1 MQCSGLQLIQTLVI
15 KWQFLALRL
24 GSVPPKQP
32 MRIPLS
38 EYDFASLDINAALVD
53 NLASLGYKEMTPV
66 QAQALPPILA
76 NKDVI
81 AKAKTGSGKTATFAL
96 GLLNKLDVK
105 RFRVQT
111 LVLCPTRELADQVAI
126 EIRKLARGIHNIK
139 VLTLCGGMAFGPQVG
154 SLEHG
159 AHIIVGTPGRVEE
172 HLRKAKLNLDNL
184 TTLVLDEADR
194 MLDMGFQ
201 QALDDIVGYMPK
213 QRQTLLFSATYPE
226 KIEKIAQ
233 RIMLSPVTVEVQD
246 GHSSQSIFQ
255 TFYQVESNESR
266 IEAVRLLLQA
276 HEPETTLIFC
286 NTKVE
291 TDQVANQLR
300 AAGYEALALHGDLEQ
315 KQRDQTLVCFANR
328 SVSILV
334 ATDVAARG
342 LDIESLDL
350 VINYQISRELEVHT
364 HRIGRTGRAGA
375 QGIACSLY
383 TSRENHKI
391 GLLEE
396 YLQQKFERSPL
407 PDMRLLH
414 QPVFYPPMVTIHIG
428 GGKKQKLRAGDIVG
442 ALTGADGIPGTEIGK
457 IQVGDQWSYVAVAQ
471 QHGKTA
477 FNKLNEGKLKGRSFK
492 VRRLR
497 VTNG

>member
-1 MQCSGLQLIQTLVI
+1 MSQS
-15 KWQFLALRL
+15 
-24 GSVPPKQP
+24 
-32 MRIPLS
+32 
-38 EYDFASLDINAALVD
+38 DFASLDLNPALVD
-53 NLASLGYKEMTPV
+53 NLASLGYTEMTPI

-111 LVLCPTRELADQVAI
+111 LVLCPTRELADQVAV

-139 VLTLCGGMAFGPQVG
+139 VLTLSGGMAFGPQVG

-172 HLRKAKLNLDNL
+172 HLRKANLNLDDL

-201 QALDDIVGYMPK
+201 QALDDIVSYMPK
-213 QRQTLLFSATYPE
+213 QRQTLLFSATYPA
-226 KIEKIAQ
+226 KIEKTAQ
-233 RIMLSPVTVEVQD
+233 RIMQSPVTVEVQD
-246 GHSSQSIFQ
+246 SHSKQSIVQ
-255 TFYQVESNESR
+255 TLYQVENNEAR
-266 IEAVRLLLQA
+266 VEAIRLLLQA
-276 HEPETTLIFC
+276 HQPETTLIFC
-286 NTKVE
+286 NTKID
-291 TDQVANQLR
+291 TDQVANELR
-300 AAGYEALALHGDLEQ
+300 AVGYEALALHGDLEQ
-315 KQRDQTLVCFANR
+315 KQRDQTLVRFANR
-328 SVSILV
+328 SVSVLV

-342 LDIESLDL
+342 LDIEALDL
-350 VINYQISRELEVHT
+350 VINYQIARELEVHT

-383 TSRENHKI
+383 TQRDNHRI
-391 GLLEE
+391 GLLED
-396 YLQQKFERSPL
+396 YLKQKFERGDLPPISLLRQPPFSPS
-407 PDMRLLH
+407 
-414 QPVFYPPMVTIHIG
+414 MVTLQID

-442 ALTGADGIPGTEIGK
+442 ALTGVDGIPGTEIGR
-457 IQVGDQWSYVAVAQ
+457 IQVSDQWAYVAVARE
-471 QHGKTA
+471 HGKTA
-477 FNKLNEGKLKGRSFK
+477 FNKLSEGKLKGRSFK

-497 VTNG
+497 G

>member
-1 MQCSGLQLIQTLVI
+1 MSQS
-15 KWQFLALRL
+15 
-24 GSVPPKQP
+24 
-32 MRIPLS
+32 
-38 EYDFASLDINAALVD
+38 DFASLDLNPALVD
-53 NLASLGYKEMTPV
+53 NLASLGYTKMTPI

-111 LVLCPTRELADQVAI
+111 LVLCPTRELADQVAV

-159 AHIIVGTPGRVEE
+159 AHIVVGTPGRVEE
-172 HLRKAKLNLDNL
+172 HLRKANLNLDDL

-201 QALDDIVGYMPK
+201 QALDDIVSYMPK
-213 QRQTLLFSATYPE
+213 QRQTLLFSATYPA
-226 KIEKIAQ
+226 KIEKTAQ
-233 RIMLSPVTVEVQD
+233 RIMQSPVTVEVQD
-246 GHSSQSIFQ
+246 SHSKQSIVQ
-255 TFYQVESNESR
+255 TLYQVENNEAR
-266 IEAVRLLLQA
+266 VEAIRLLLQA
-276 HEPETTLIFC
+276 HQPETTLIFC
-286 NTKVE
+286 NTKID
-291 TDQVANQLR
+291 TDQVANELR
-300 AAGYEALALHGDLEQ
+300 AVGYEALALHGDLEQ
-315 KQRDQTLVCFANR
+315 KQRDQTLVRFANR
-328 SVSILV
+328 SVSVLV

-342 LDIESLDL
+342 LDIEALDL
-350 VINYQISRELEVHT
+350 VINYQIARELEVHT

-383 TSRENHKI
+383 TQRDNHRI
-391 GLLEE
+391 GLLED
-396 YLQQKFERSPL
+396 YLKQKFERGDLPPISLLRQPPFSPS
-407 PDMRLLH
+407 
-414 QPVFYPPMVTIHIG
+414 MVTLQID

-442 ALTGADGIPGTEIGK
+442 ALTGVDGIPGTEIGR
-457 IQVGDQWSYVAVAQ
+457 IQVSDQWAYVAVARE
-471 QHGKTA
+471 HSKTA
-477 FNKLNEGKLKGRSFK
+477 FNKLSEGKLKGRSFK

-497 VTNG
+497 G

>member
-1 MQCSGLQLIQTLVI
+1 
-15 KWQFLALRL
+15 
-24 GSVPPKQP
+24 

-38 EYDFASLDINAALVD
+38 EYDFASLDLNAALVD
-53 NLASLGYKEMTPV
+53 NLASLGYTEMTPI

-81 AKAKTGSGKTATFAL
+81 ARAKTGSGKTATFAL

-111 LVLCPTRELADQVAI
+111 VVLCPTRELADQVAT

-139 VLTLCGGMAFGPQVG
+139 VLTLCGGVAFGPQVG

-172 HLRKAKLNLDNL
+172 HLRKANLNLDNL

-201 QALDDIVGYMPK
+201 QALDDIVGYMPE
-213 QRQTLLFSATYPE
+213 QRQTMLFSATYPE
-226 KIEKIAQ
+226 KIEKTAE
-233 RIMLSPVTVEVQD
+233 RIMQSPVTVEVQD
-246 GHSSQSIFQ
+246 THSNQSIIE
-255 TFYQVESNESR
+255 TLYQVENDQSR
-266 IEAVRLLLQA
+266 VEAVRLLLQE
-276 HEPETTLIFC
+276 HQPETTLIFC

-291 TDQVANQLR
+291 TDRVANELR
-300 AAGYEALALHGDLEQ
+300 AAGYEASALHGDLEQ
-315 KQRDQTLVCFANR
+315 KDRDQTLACFANR
-328 SVSILV
+328 SISVLV

-342 LDIESLDL
+342 LDIDSLDM
-350 VINYQISRELEVHT
+350 VINYQVAQELEVHT

-375 QGIACSLY
+375 QGMACSLC
-383 TSRENHKI
+383 TQRDKHRISQ
-391 GLLEE
+391 LED
-396 YLQQKFERSPL
+396 YLKQKFQRGEL
-407 PDMRLLH
+407 PHIRLLRE
-414 QPVFYPPMVTIHIG
+414 PVFSPPMVTIHIG

-457 IQVGDQWSYVAVAQ
+457 IQVGDHWAYVGVAHK
-471 QHGKTA
+471 HGKTA
-477 FNKLNEGKLKGRSFK
+477 FNKLSQGKLKGRSFRVK
-492 VRRLR
+492 RLR
-497 VTNG
+497 G

>member
-1 MQCSGLQLIQTLVI
+1 
-15 KWQFLALRL
+15 
-24 GSVPPKQP
+24 
-32 MRIPLS
+32 LS
-38 EYDFASLDINAALVD
+38 QSDFASLDLNPALVD
-53 NLASLGYKEMTPV
+53 NLASLGYTEMTPI

-111 LVLCPTRELADQVAI
+111 LVLCPTRELADQVAV

-139 VLTLCGGMAFGPQVG
+139 VLTLSGGMAFGPQVG

-172 HLRKAKLNLDNL
+172 HLRKANLNLDDL

-201 QALDDIVGYMPK
+201 QALDDIVSYMPK
-213 QRQTLLFSATYPE
+213 QRQTLLFSATYPA
-226 KIEKIAQ
+226 KIEKTAQ
-233 RIMLSPVTVEVQD
+233 RIMQSPVTVEVQD
-246 GHSSQSIFQ
+246 SHSKQSIVQ
-255 TFYQVESNESR
+255 TLYQVENNEAR
-266 IEAVRLLLQA
+266 VEAIRLLLQA
-276 HEPETTLIFC
+276 HQPETTLIFC
-286 NTKVE
+286 NTKID
-291 TDQVANQLR
+291 TDQVANELR
-300 AAGYEALALHGDLEQ
+300 AVGYEALALHGDLEQ
-315 KQRDQTLVCFANR
+315 KQRDQTLVRFANR
-328 SVSILV
+328 SVSVLV

-342 LDIESLDL
+342 LDIEALDL
-350 VINYQISRELEVHT
+350 VINYQVARELEVHT

-383 TSRENHKI
+383 TQRDNHRI
-391 GLLEE
+391 GLLED
-396 YLQQKFERSPL
+396 YLKQKFERGDLPPISLLRQPPFSPS
-407 PDMRLLH
+407 
-414 QPVFYPPMVTIHIG
+414 MVTLQID

-442 ALTGADGIPGTEIGK
+442 ALTGVDGIPGTEIGR
-457 IQVGDQWSYVAVAQ
+457 IQVSDQWAYVAVARE
-471 QHGKTA
+471 HSKTA
-477 FNKLNEGKLKGRSFK
+477 FNKLSEGKLKGRSFK

-497 VTNG
+497 G

>member
-1 MQCSGLQLIQTLVI
+1 MSQS
-15 KWQFLALRL
+15 
-24 GSVPPKQP
+24 
-32 MRIPLS
+32 
-38 EYDFASLDINAALVD
+38 DFASLDLNPALVD
-53 NLASLGYKEMTPV
+53 NLASLGYTEMTPI

-111 LVLCPTRELADQVAI
+111 LVLCPTRELADQVAV

-139 VLTLCGGMAFGPQVG
+139 VLTLSGGMAFGPQVG

-172 HLRKAKLNLDNL
+172 HLRKANLNLDDL

-201 QALDDIVGYMPK
+201 QALDDIVSYMPK
-213 QRQTLLFSATYPE
+213 QRQTLLFSATYPA
-226 KIEKIAQ
+226 KIEKTAQ
-233 RIMLSPVTVEVQD
+233 RIMQSPVTVEVQD
-246 GHSSQSIFQ
+246 SHSKQSIVQ
-255 TFYQVESNESR
+255 TLYQVENNEAR
-266 IEAVRLLLQA
+266 VEAIRLLLQA
-276 HEPETTLIFC
+276 HQPETTLIFC
-286 NTKVE
+286 NTKID
-291 TDQVANQLR
+291 TDQVANELR
-300 AAGYEALALHGDLEQ
+300 AVGYEALALHGDLEQ
-315 KQRDQTLVCFANR
+315 KQRDQTLVRFANR
-328 SVSILV
+328 SVSVLV

-342 LDIESLDL
+342 LDIEALDL
-350 VINYQISRELEVHT
+350 VINYQIARELEVHT

-383 TSRENHKI
+383 TQRDNHRI
-391 GLLEE
+391 GLLED
-396 YLQQKFERSPL
+396 YLKQKFERGDLPPISLLRQPPFSPS
-407 PDMRLLH
+407 
-414 QPVFYPPMVTIHIG
+414 MVTLQID

-442 ALTGADGIPGTEIGK
+442 ALTGVDGIPGTEIGR
-457 IQVGDQWSYVAVAQ
+457 IQVSDQWAYVAVARE
-471 QHGKTA
+471 HSKTA
-477 FNKLNEGKLKGRSFK
+477 FNKLSEGKLKGRSFK

-497 VTNG
+497 G

>member
-1 MQCSGLQLIQTLVI
+1 
-15 KWQFLALRL
+15 
-24 GSVPPKQP
+24 

-38 EYDFASLDINAALVD
+38 QYNFSSLDLNAALVD
-53 NLASLGYKEMTPV
+53 NLASLGYTEMTPI

-81 AKAKTGSGKTATFAL
+81 ARAKTGSGKTATFAL

-111 LVLCPTRELADQVAI
+111 LVLCPTRELADQVAV

-159 AHIIVGTPGRVEE
+159 AHIIVGTPGRIEE
-172 HLRKAKLNLDNL
+172 HLRKANLNLDNL

-201 QALDDIVGYMPK
+201 QALDDIVSYMPE
-213 QRQTLLFSATYPE
+213 QRQTMLFSATYPT
-226 KIEKIAQ
+226 KIEKTAQ
-233 RIMLSPVTVEVQD
+233 RIMQSPVTIEVQD
-246 GHSSQSIFQ
+246 SHNKESILQ
-255 TFYQVESNESR
+255 TLYQVENNQSR
-266 IEAVRLLLQA
+266 VEAIRLLLQA
-276 HEPETTLIFC
+276 HQPETTLIFC
-286 NTKVE
+286 NTKID
-291 TDQVANQLR
+291 TDRVANELR
-300 AAGYEALALHGDLEQ
+300 AVGYAALALHGDLEQ

-328 SVSILV
+328 SASVLV

-350 VINYQISRELEVHT
+350 VINYQIASELEVHT

-383 TSRENHKI
+383 THRENHKV
-391 GLLEE
+391 GLLED
-396 YLQQKFERSPL
+396 YLDEKFERNNL
-407 PDMRLLH
+407 PDTALLD
-414 QPVFYPPMVTIHIG
+414 QPVFYPPMVTLHIG

-442 ALTGADGIPGTEIGK
+442 ALTGVDGIPGAAIGR
-457 IQVGDQWSYVAVAQ
+457 IQVGDNWSYVAVANE
-471 QHGKTA
+471 HGKTA

-497 VTNG
+497 G